1 MSFKLNS
8 YPQLRANKAK
18 LNAAFDATGMPPHLR
33 RLFLAMGML
42 ETTTL
47 SSADRDVS
55 KDKQG
60 LAANVTLWNL
70 SIDLVQQLGYK
81 GDPWQLN
88 KTEKLPEVVSLLRSG
103 VETWGRDRLLAFVR
117 GGRTAF
123 RDGCS
128 YGCREYLATIAT
140 IERALSRDP
149 ALAWDDRR
157 VDIHLRHV

>member
-1 MSFKLNS
+1 MTYKLS
-8 YPQLRANKAK
+8 RYPELQANKAK
-18 LNAAFDATGMPPHLR
+18 LNAAFDAAGTPAPLR

-47 SSADRDVS
+47 SAAQRDAS

-81 GDPWQLN
+81 GDAWQLN
-88 KTEKLPEVVSLLRSG
+88 KTEKLPEVVSLLRAG
-103 VETWGRDRLLAFVR
+103 VEKWGRDRLLAFVR

-123 RDGCS
+123 QDGCS
-128 YGCREYLATIAT
+128 YGCKEYHRTIAT
-140 IERALSRDP
+140 IEGAIAREP